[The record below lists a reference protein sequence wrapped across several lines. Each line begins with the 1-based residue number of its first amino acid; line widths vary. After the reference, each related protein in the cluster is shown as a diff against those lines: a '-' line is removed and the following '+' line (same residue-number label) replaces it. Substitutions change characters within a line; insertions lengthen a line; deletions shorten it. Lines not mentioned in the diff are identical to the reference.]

1 MIFYLTLKC
10 KFKTKLVT
18 GNLNIN
24 SITNKFYQQPKK
36 VSQTSSTET
45 KLDSNFLNQ
54 QFYIEHYCLSYR
66 LDRNK
71 HG

>member
-1 MIFYLTLKC
+1 MIYYLTLKC

-24 SITNKFYQQPKK
+24 SITNKSDQQPKK
-36 VSQTSSTET
+36 VSHTSSAEM
-45 KLDSNFLNQ
+45 KLDYNFLNQ
-54 QFYIEHYCLSYR
+54 QFYIKHCLSYR
-66 LDRNK
+66 LDRSK